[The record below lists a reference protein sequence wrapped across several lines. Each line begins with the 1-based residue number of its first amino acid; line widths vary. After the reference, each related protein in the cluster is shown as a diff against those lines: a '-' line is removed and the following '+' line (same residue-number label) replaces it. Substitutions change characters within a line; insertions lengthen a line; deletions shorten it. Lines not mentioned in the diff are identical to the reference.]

1 MDSKFN
7 LQSLDIFEKESL
19 IKAAGFSLFSLT
31 PTVPLA
37 HWCVLF
43 PGHSQPSLM
52 TPQQNYNGWHKGAD
66 EALNDAITNVI
77 IPFASDFFNMEESEF
92 EKVELTQ
99 VLIIMRAAYDKGA
112 FEKCGCT
119 ALLH

>member
-1 MDSKFN
+1 MNLNFN
-7 LQSLDIFEKESL
+7 IESLNFFDKESL

-31 PTVPLA
+31 PSVPLA

-43 PGHSQPSLM
+43 PGNEQPCLM
-52 TPQQNYNGWHKGAD
+52 TSHQNYNGWHKGAE
-66 EALNDAITNVI
+66 EALNDAISNVV
-77 IPFASDFFNMEESEF
+77 IPFASDFFSMEESEF
-92 EKVELTQ
+92 EKVGLTQ
-99 VLIIMRAAYDKGA
+99 VLIILRAAYDKGA